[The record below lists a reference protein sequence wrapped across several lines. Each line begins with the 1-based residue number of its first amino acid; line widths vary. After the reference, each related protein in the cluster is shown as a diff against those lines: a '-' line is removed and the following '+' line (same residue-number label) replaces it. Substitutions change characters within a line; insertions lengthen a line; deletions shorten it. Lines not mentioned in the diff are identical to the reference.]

1 MHLLCEPNTFTSL
14 VFIMH
19 LLYEPNTCKN
29 LVYHASAVQALY
41 MFNPCLSRICCTSL
55 IRLQAWFIMHLLC
68 EPNTCKN
75 LVFIMHL
82 LCEPNMCIN
91 LVYHAISVQA

>member
-29 LVYHASAVQALY
+29 LVYHASAVRAEYVYAIALQAY
-41 MFNPCLSRICCTSL
+41 YVYNPGVPCICCASL
-55 IRLQAWFIMHLLC
+55 IHVQPLFITHLLY
-68 EPNTCKN
+68 EPNT
-75 LVFIMHL
+75 FTS
-82 LCEPNMCIN
+82 
-91 LVYHAISVQA
+91 LVYHASAVRA